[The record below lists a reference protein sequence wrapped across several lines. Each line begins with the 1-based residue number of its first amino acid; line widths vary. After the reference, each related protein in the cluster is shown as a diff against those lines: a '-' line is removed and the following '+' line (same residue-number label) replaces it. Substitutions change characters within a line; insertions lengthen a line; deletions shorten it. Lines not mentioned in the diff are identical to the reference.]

1 MLAVRLARWPRTW
14 LCGMRTVLGHA
25 TTAVQRA
32 GSWMLKRHA
41 CPQSGMDTLGP
52 TATMLLLQT
61 RARRARLIVRGGRQ
75 HHNSA
80 RRADERLRSAS
91 YWRPTTVSAS
101 RTFPQLHL
109 LTPVFARDAAG
120 ERQSVRL
127 GHHLIPPD
135 GFVMAAAPQRAGSLV
150 VPSPRA
156 LGGGERSGSGAARH
170 LNVDLELYGVVF
182 ELSRVSCGSG
192 EL

>member
-1 MLAVRLARWPRTW
+1 M
-14 LCGMRTVLGHA
+14 
-25 TTAVQRA
+25 
-32 GSWMLKRHA
+32 
-41 CPQSGMDTLGP
+41 
-52 TATMLLLQT
+52 
-61 RARRARLIVRGGRQ
+61 
-75 HHNSA
+75 
-80 RRADERLRSAS
+80 
-91 YWRPTTVSAS
+91 SAS

-127 GHHLIPPD
+127 GHYLIPHD
-135 GFVMAAAPQRAGSLV
+135 GFVMAAAPQRAESLV

-170 LNVDLELYGVVF
+170 LSVDH
-182 ELSRVSCGSG
+182 ELSGDVVELDRASCSSG

>member
-1 MLAVRLARWPRTW
+1 M
-14 LCGMRTVLGHA
+14 
-25 TTAVQRA
+25 
-32 GSWMLKRHA
+32 
-41 CPQSGMDTLGP
+41 
-52 TATMLLLQT
+52 
-61 RARRARLIVRGGRQ
+61 
-75 HHNSA
+75 
-80 RRADERLRSAS
+80 
-91 YWRPTTVSAS
+91 SAS

-127 GHHLIPPD
+127 GHYLIPHD
-135 GFVMAAAPQRAGSLV
+135 GFVMAADPQGAGSLV

-170 LNVDLELYGVVF
+170 LNVDLELSGVVF
-182 ELSRVSCGSG
+182 ELARVSCGSG

>member
-1 MLAVRLARWPRTW
+1 MVRALSQGWTP
-14 LCGMRTVLGHA
+14 
-25 TTAVQRA
+25 
-32 GSWMLKRHA
+32 
-41 CPQSGMDTLGP
+41 LGP
-52 TATMLLLQT
+52 TATMLLLRT
-61 RARRARLIVRGGRQ
+61 RAKRARLIVRGGQQ
-75 HHNSA
+75 HHNGA

-170 LNVDLELYGVVF
+170 LNVDRELSGVVV
-182 ELSRVSCGSG
+182 ELNRASCSSG

>member
-1 MLAVRLARWPRTW
+1 M
-14 LCGMRTVLGHA
+14 
-25 TTAVQRA
+25 
-32 GSWMLKRHA
+32 
-41 CPQSGMDTLGP
+41 
-52 TATMLLLQT
+52 
-61 RARRARLIVRGGRQ
+61 
-75 HHNSA
+75 
-80 RRADERLRSAS
+80 
-91 YWRPTTVSAS
+91 SAS

-127 GHHLIPPD
+127 GHYLIPYD
-135 GFVMAAAPQRAGSLV
+135 GFVMAAAPQGAGSLV

-170 LNVDLELYGVVF
+170 LSVDRELFGDVV
-182 ELSRVSCGSG
+182 ELNRASCGSG

>member
-1 MLAVRLARWPRTW
+1 MELRDESPQATVRRS
-14 LCGMRTVLGHA
+14 CFHGHA
-25 TTAVQRA
+25 AANRTGKRDAV
-32 GSWMLKRHA
+32 S
-41 CPQSGMDTLGP
+41 
-52 TATMLLLQT
+52 
-61 RARRARLIVRGGRQ
+61 IV
-75 HHNSA
+75 H
-80 RRADERLRSAS
+80 
-91 YWRPTTVSAS
+91 T
-101 RTFPQLHL
+101 

-156 LGGGERSGSGAARH
+156 LAGGERSGSGAARH
-170 LNVDLELYGVVF
+170 LNVDRELSGVVV
-182 ELSRVSCGSG
+182 ELDRASCSSG